1 MGKIRFAT
9 VWLDGCSGCHM
20 SFLDIDERLIDLAD
34 KVEVV
39 CSPYVDHH
47 GEFPDNIDLVL
58 IEGAVSSEEDLHKL
72 KLIRKKAKKIIAL
85 GDCAVTGNVT
95 AMRNICGLENALDRA
110 YNQLADL
117 NNSIPATDLP
127 VQLEKV
133 LPLNEV
139 VKIDYFVPGCPPPAD
154 AIFETLSAIVEGRRP
169 EIEKYTRFGK

>member
-1 MGKIRFAT
+1 MSKIKFAT

-20 SFLDIDERLIDLAD
+20 SFLDMDERLIDIAD

-47 GEFPDNIDLVL
+47 GEFPDNVDLVM

-72 KLIRKKAKKIIAL
+72 KLIRKKAKYIIAL
-85 GDCAVTGNVT
+85 GDCAVTGNIT
-95 AMRNICGLENALDRA
+95 AMRNICGLESAFEHA
-110 YNQLADL
+110 YNELATQ
-117 NNSIPATDLP
+117 NPVTPSVDLP

-133 LPLNEV
+133 IPLNEV

-154 AIFETLSAIVEGRRP
+154 AIFETLSAILDGRKP
-169 EIEKYTRFGK
+169 EIEKFTRFGK